1 MNYIAAAV
9 TDIGIRKSTNQDSFR
24 VKIMNVNGERLAF
37 AVLCDGMGGL
47 SKGELASASLVD
59 AFHRWSME
67 RLPLIYPDLIMD
79 SKIREEWVDI
89 VTEYNSKIK
98 TYAAS
103 IGISMGTTVTVLLL
117 TPNRYYVM
125 NVGDTRCYEIADG
138 IKVITKDQTVVA
150 REVEKGN
157 LTPEEAERDP
167 RRSVLLQCVGAS
179 ETVYPDMFFGK
190 PRSNAVY
197 MLCSDGFRHMISEN
211 EIFQN
216 LHPNCMTSMEGMTE
230 NMQRLVQTN
239 IQRQETDNIT
249 VVSVR
254 VY

>member
-197 MLCSDGFRHMISEN
+197 MLCSDGFRH
-211 EIFQN
+211 EITPQEIYHALQPDALLDDTAMHAN
-216 LHPNCMTSMEGMTE
+216 TCALIELNK
-230 NMQRLVQTN
+230 
-239 IQRQETDNIT
+239 QRQERDNI
-249 VVSVR
+249 SVALAR
-254 VY
+254 TF